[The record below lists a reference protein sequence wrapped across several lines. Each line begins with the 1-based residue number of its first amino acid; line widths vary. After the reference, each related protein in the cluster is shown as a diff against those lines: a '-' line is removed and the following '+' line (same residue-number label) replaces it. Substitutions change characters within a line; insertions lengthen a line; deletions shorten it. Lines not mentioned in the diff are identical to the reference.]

1 MGPGSQVLEAES
13 PPTPT
18 PAACQPET
26 RERLWRDSP
35 ARRSENREGPCPRQ
49 RWVSTRLQQKQGPSP
64 PPLGCHSGRQW
75 LAWRPPAAGRA
86 PSFTWRIG

>member
-1 MGPGSQVLEAES
+1 MGPGCQVLEAES

-35 ARRSENREGPCPRQ
+35 ARRSENREGP
-49 RWVSTRLQQKQGPSP
+49 
-64 PPLGCHSGRQW
+64 
-75 LAWRPPAAGRA
+75 
-86 PSFTWRIG
+86 